1 MGTKERL
8 VAYYEGEELDMS
20 KHDQT
25 RDGGR
30 PRDQVDPSKIVRP
43 KDEHDGKHN
52 GGSSRGD
59 SGRKDEDNK

>member
-1 MGTKERL
+1 
-8 VAYYEGEELDMS
+8 MS

-43 KDEHDGKHN
+43 KIADEGKHSRRDEEGEE
-52 GGSSRGD
+52 GGA
-59 SGRKDEDNK
+59 EEE

>member
-1 MGTKERL
+1 
-8 VAYYEGEELDMS
+8 MS

-43 KDEHDGKHN
+43 RDQDEGKHSDDSAPDDR
-52 GGSSRGD
+52 GRGD
-59 SGRKDEDNK
+59 SECDDEGDT